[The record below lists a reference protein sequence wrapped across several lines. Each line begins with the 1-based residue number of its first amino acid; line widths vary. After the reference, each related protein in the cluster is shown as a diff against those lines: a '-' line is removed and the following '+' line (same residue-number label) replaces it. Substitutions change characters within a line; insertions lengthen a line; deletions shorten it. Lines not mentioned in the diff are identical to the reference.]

1 MQEQVPT
8 STVCALGEVWTRK
21 IDLVG
26 TGMTYQAT
34 GDAGA
39 QNKISCPGRQQ
50 YRIYDIYDT
59 DLRLV
64 SYNTA
69 VLLYVPVQL
78 CLQARIFL
86 FYWLFIYLVL
96 FSSDFTVFSMLPFA
110 GRSTFWLDL
119 PTPCGVRRPWIS
131 TINTNTAVLFLYHP
145 VRVTR
150 ACTSTHEY
158 TPGKLQ
164 TGEPLNSR
172 PALQYNVRACG

>member
-1 MQEQVPT
+1 
-8 STVCALGEVWTRK
+8 
-21 IDLVG
+21 
-26 TGMTYQAT
+26 MTYQAT

-119 PTPCGVRRPWIS
+119 PTPCGVRRP
-131 TINTNTAVLFLYHP
+131 
-145 VRVTR
+145 
-150 ACTSTHEY
+150 
-158 TPGKLQ
+158 
-164 TGEPLNSR
+164 
-172 PALQYNVRACG
+172 